1 MQGVLEEL
9 QAVREYEVYQAEYQD
24 DLENISVR
32 QNQADIKSSQ
42 PVEMLD

>member
-24 DLENISVR
+24 DLGKASLKV
-32 QNQADIKSSQ
+32 DVSQ
-42 PVEMLD
+42 CKNKPVEMPG